1 MFSMTYRN
9 RPKKFKHNPSDHAR
23 LRKRWKKW
31 LPEMRNDMSNALG
44 KREIFW
50 ELQEVAKENQRILS
64 PGAFFDWMCENYI
77 ATISIGV
84 RSFTD
89 QSKNSR
95 SLWRMLY
102 EILEN
107 PGVLD
112 RESHARMYFS
122 NPFGISF
129 GRQCFNDVVGKDV
142 QLLPQQVIRSDLRR
156 LEDTSERVRR
166 FVNKRIAHR
175 TKRGELR
182 RPPKFNELDAAIDN
196 LDKTLCKYNFL
207 LTGQS
212 GESFHA
218 TRQYNWQEVLWE
230 PWIPKGSKLHPD
242 T

>member
-1 MFSMTYRN
+1 MLLGRERFFGNYKKL
-9 RPKKFKHNPSDHAR
+9 PKK
-23 LRKRWKKW
+23 
-31 LPEMRNDMSNALG
+31 
-44 KREIFW
+44 I
-50 ELQEVAKENQRILS
+50 KEYS
-64 PGAFFDWMCENYI
+64 PLVHSLWMCENYI

-230 PWIPKGSKLHPD
+230 HWIPKGSKLHPD